1 MTRHWLHG
9 ATLLLFTIPPVAWA
23 WWDNGHMLTAEIA
36 RQQLTKSQVAV
47 INGLLEEWSDDFP
60 GLCDLVTAAVWPDQ
74 LKCANHGAVCPRA
87 VMENI
92 HIFDPWHFDEK
103 PYNPQNLT
111 LPHCADQ
118 WLPNP
123 SASFTLTSAITSMGT
138 SNSRFAFNF
147 MLRWVIHLVG
157 DIHQPLHSADGY
169 FDDAR
174 LGHLP
179 QGDRGGNLIPVISDC
194 GANNLHFYWD
204 SAACQYLVNW
214 SPHYQDHREALTQN
228 ASDLIT
234 KYPPSSFGTRYDP
247 EHLKACW
254 TQLQNKSK
262 PSGVFDICQQVFVR
276 WVNDTFDTGVP
287 GAYGGI
293 TRNSMIPDD
302 YAVWAKEMSRRQ
314 IVLGGY
320 RLGDMLRLLAEQG
333 ARVKQVPDR
342 KPHMDLNTKIFMAST
357 IVLAVLL
364 VLLLIRYCKLSRR
377 LRDITSPNDMALE
390 LNRAVA

>member
-179 QGDRGGNLIPVISDC
+179 QGDRGGNLTGGFDGQKSCNTDFGQIPGIMLFV
-194 GANNLHFYWD
+194 
-204 SAACQYLVNW
+204 
-214 SPHYQDHREALTQN
+214 
-228 ASDLIT
+228 
-234 KYPPSSFGTRYDP
+234 
-247 EHLKACW
+247 
-254 TQLQNKSK
+254 QL
-262 PSGVFDICQQVFVR
+262 
-276 WVNDTFDTGVP
+276 
-287 GAYGGI
+287 A
-293 TRNSMIPDD
+293 
-302 YAVWAKEMSRRQ
+302 
-314 IVLGGY
+314 
-320 RLGDMLRLLAEQG
+320 
-333 ARVKQVPDR
+333 
-342 KPHMDLNTKIFMAST
+342 MA
-357 IVLAVLL
+357 
-364 VLLLIRYCKLSRR
+364 
-377 LRDITSPNDMALE
+377 
-390 LNRAVA
+390 